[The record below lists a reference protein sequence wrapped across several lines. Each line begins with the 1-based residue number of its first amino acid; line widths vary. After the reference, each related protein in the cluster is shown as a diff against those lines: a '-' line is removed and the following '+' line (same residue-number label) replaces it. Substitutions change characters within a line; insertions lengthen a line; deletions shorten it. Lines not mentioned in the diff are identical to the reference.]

1 MMTTE
6 TLDLTVPEDMC
17 ILDFL
22 AGLGDKTKNAW
33 IFMDHNCIYQLEH
46 SKGCEIMNGN
56 NNSYILTWEGLKDMI
71 EYSHFAAKEW
81 YTVIDIDADD
91 IEFEKIEDQDMP
103 KYTIRLR
110 KAIA

>member
-46 SKGCEIMNGN
+46 S
-56 NNSYILTWEGLKDMI
+56 
-71 EYSHFAAKEW
+71 
-81 YTVIDIDADD
+81 
-91 IEFEKIEDQDMP
+91 
-103 KYTIRLR
+103 
-110 KAIA
+110 